1 LPKYNFDKAIQ
12 LTDKKHFFSIF
23 AIINYKIMLTKDKVR
38 KTVDRLP
45 ENFTVDQI
53 VEELMILNRIEEGL
67 KDIDEGRVFTTDQV
81 KKELKTWLK

>member
-1 LPKYNFDKAIQ
+1 
-12 LTDKKHFFSIF
+12 LTDQEHFFSIF

-45 ENFTVDQI
+45 ENFTIDQI
-53 VEELMILNRIEEGL
+53 VEELVILNRIEEGL